1 MWHIKN
7 KAQKSIHFS
16 IKKRSTLYIHQ
27 SNFILTTYVMH
38 IFQHPFVETIIK
50 ALPSIALERGV
61 YTEEQLRKRFV
72 KVAKVSRRLGLMS
85 VSNTSLYKY
94 LISMLQSFVVF
105 DTVSAVSVTD
115 QVDLNELDNYGLVAH
130 AEHFMQ
136 QGDLETALK
145 FMVQLSGESAVAAS
159 DWIKEARLLLE
170 TRQAAT
176 SLTAYASATG
186 LANTF

>member
-1 MWHIKN
+1 
-7 KAQKSIHFS
+7 
-16 IKKRSTLYIHQ
+16 
-27 SNFILTTYVMH
+27 MH